1 MLKDQPASKSSSSG
15 SAFSSTAPKLRTSP
29 LPYSLTITM
38 TRHGLLLLAA
48 LAVSSGV
55 TPAQARPSAQ
65 PSTMARSEPNADC
78 LTLSDHPSW
87 EITNIQL
94 TTGNLLSGPY
104 FSAQVRNYAAAS
116 PDTYFSCQAALKSG
130 ATVGPQLLACSAPL
144 QGGTKYPTRIAA
156 TYDVATS
163 RFTIDETWAS
173 TTLDL
178 PCAPV
183 ISSREDPNLV
193 VACAHMTPFSFPG
206 TLVSQSPVSGP

>member
-1 MLKDQPASKSSSSG
+1 
-15 SAFSSTAPKLRTSP
+15 
-29 LPYSLTITM
+29 M

-55 TPAQARPSAQ
+55 IPAQARPSAQ

-94 TTGNLLSGPY
+94 TTGNLLNGPY

-130 ATVGPQLLACSAPL
+130 ATVGPQALACSAPL
-144 QGGTKYPTRIAA
+144 QGGTKYPTHIAA

-163 RFTIDETWAS
+163 RFTIDETWVCENNRPPLLFTGKAS

-193 VACAHMTPFSFPG
+193 VTCAHMTPFSFPG